1 MARERSANGH
11 LTDLARY
18 FPVVAITGPRQAG
31 KTTLARLTFQQKPY
45 VSLENPDVRW
55 TASADPRGFLNRYSD
70 GAILDEVQ
78 RLPELF
84 SYLQQL
90 VDEDSRPGKW
100 VLTGSRQFGLRS
112 GITQSLAGRA
122 GLLHLLPF
130 ATYEWFQENLPQ
142 LDELLWAGLYPPL
155 LDRSIPP
162 GIFMPQYAATY
173 VERDVRDILELRD
186 VGVFSRFIRLCAG
199 RAGQLLNLTSLA
211 NDVAVSHHTVRS
223 WLDVLEASYLV
234 FRLAPWHVNL
244 AKRLVKAPKLYFY
257 DTGLLCW
264 LLGISSAEQLSVH
277 ANRGAIFE
285 NWVTVEVLKAL
296 YNHGTTPEIYF
307 YRDHTGNEVDLLIA
321 AGDKLHAV
329 EIKAGATLNSSYF
342 DGLHKFERLV
352 TSACLSQHLV
362 YAGTDEPRHG
372 NIQVHG
378 WRGLARDPLA
388 RLTTTV

>member
-1 MARERSANGH
+1 MLRTRSAIGH
-11 LTDLARY
+11 VADLARY

-31 KTTLARLTFQQKPY
+31 KTTLARLTFPQKPY

-55 TASADPRGFLNRYSD
+55 TVTSDPRGFLNRYSG
-70 GAILDEVQ
+70 GAIIDEVQ
-78 RLPELF
+78 RVPDVF

-90 VDEDSRPGKW
+90 VDENPSPGRW

-130 ATYEWFQENLPQ
+130 ATHEWFAESLPA
-142 LDELLWAGLYPPL
+142 LDELLWTGLYPPL

-162 GIFMPQYAATY
+162 GIFMPQYVATY

-199 RAGQLLNLTSLA
+199 RVGQLLNLTSLG
-211 NDVAVSHHTVRS
+211 NDVSVSHHTVRA

-234 FRLAPWHVNL
+234 FRLPPWHANV
-244 AKRLVKAPKLYFY
+244 AKRLVKSPKLYFY

-264 LLGISSAEQLSVH
+264 LLGISSAEQLLVH
-277 ANRGAIFE
+277 AQRGAIFE
-285 NWVTVEVLKAL
+285 NWVAVEVLKSMHNQGKPPQL
-296 YNHGTTPEIYF
+296 YF
-307 YRDHTGNEVDLLIA
+307 FRDHTGNEVDLLISS
-321 AGDKLHAV
+321 GDKLHAI
-329 EIKAGATLNSSYF
+329 EIKSGETLNSSYF
-342 DGLHKFERLV
+342 EGLHVFERLV
-352 TSACLSQHLV
+352 KTACASQHVV
-362 YAGTDEPRHG
+362 YAGTDEPRHR

-378 WRGLARDPLA
+378 WRGLVQKPFAH
-388 RLTTTV
+388 LTATL